1 MYCGFDVILEFIALG
16 MRKTMHFDNK
26 ADARRYAAVCNA
38 RILSIEVSKSIPEN
52 LEDEEIII

>member
-1 MYCGFDVILEFIALG
+1 MYRGFDVVLEFIDLG
-16 MRKTMHFDNK
+16 MKKTMHFDNK

-38 RILSIEVSKSIPEN
+38 RILSIAMAEN